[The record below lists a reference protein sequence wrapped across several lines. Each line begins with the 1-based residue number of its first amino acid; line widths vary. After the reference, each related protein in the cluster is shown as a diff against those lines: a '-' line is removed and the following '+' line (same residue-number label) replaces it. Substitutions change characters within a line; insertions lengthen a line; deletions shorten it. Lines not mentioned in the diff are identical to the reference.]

1 MIKKVYKG
9 LINNF
14 FLSIYGKVFFSKNK
28 LEKCSIQNVK
38 INNFDYKIYK
48 IKEARVFTNYVENL
62 AVISNNSIVKDVSFQ
77 QIKGKLF
84 KSKNQVSKT
93 GTPKFLKKFSGS
105 TLILTQG
112 ASGHFNYAH
121 WLFDIIPKI
130 KIFSIKNN
138 LSNIDFFYFSK
149 LTKFQIETLHLLKID
164 INKIID
170 SKKFRHIQ
178 AKLVYAVTHP
188 NYFNGTIFK
197 ILVIYQAG
205 S

>member
-1 MIKKVYKG
+1 MILKLKIKSLIKKVYKG

-62 AVISNNSIVKDVSFQ
+62 AVIVTIIKDFHFN
-77 QIKGKLF
+77 KL
-84 KSKNQVSKT
+84 KESYLNLKIR
-93 GTPKFLKKFSGS
+93 FLNWNAKILKFSGS

-121 WLFDIIPKI
+121 WLFDII
-130 KIFSIKNN
+130 
-138 LSNIDFFYFSK
+138 LK
-149 LTKFQIETLHLLKID
+149 LKSFLLK
-164 INKIID
+164 
-170 SKKFRHIQ
+170 
-178 AKLVYAVTHP
+178 
-188 NYFNGTIFK
+188 TICQ
-197 ILVIYQAG
+197 I
-205 S
+205 